1 MRSERPR
8 KEKLLLQRASPTC
21 LLRRTWKRSASTPRA
36 PARAAAAAQI
46 LSQTQSEGQNL
57 ILEETRLLKRGC
69 KRQPSCTS
77 NPGTHQRCTLWTTW
91 LLCFPPALP
100 QPLPPGL
107 GTGLPPVL
115 LGSSSSRRSAGGS
128 GSGSTLQVGVN
139 GSKHTV
145 IPRKSQ
151 EPAHLCQ
158 YLLLLVKTL
167 DSHISPPVY

>member
-1 MRSERPR
+1 MQRDVTSGETTWEKPVGSERPR

-91 LLCFPPALP
+91 LRCFPPALP
-100 QPLPPGL
+100 QPLPLAWARGFPQCCWAQAAAGGVRGAPGA
-107 GTGLPPVL
+107 GPH
-115 LGSSSSRRSAGGS
+115 SRRA
-128 GSGSTLQVGVN
+128 
-139 GSKHTV
+139 
-145 IPRKSQ
+145 
-151 EPAHLCQ
+151 
-158 YLLLLVKTL
+158 
-167 DSHISPPVY
+167 